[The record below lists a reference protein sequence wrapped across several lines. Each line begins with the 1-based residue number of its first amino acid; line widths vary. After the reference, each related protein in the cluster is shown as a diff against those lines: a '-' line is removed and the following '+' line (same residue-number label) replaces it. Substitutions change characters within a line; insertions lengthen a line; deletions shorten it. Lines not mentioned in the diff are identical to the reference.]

1 MAYIPSFFEGAPYIK
16 CDIKWH
22 DLGELHKRY
31 LYTCPDCRT
40 ETSHGAGNG
49 SRLSSCPCRREVNLY
64 ADSSHPLYDI
74 EEMGPPFTPNKNTN
88 MENKYSDRP
97 PLNFNPAEGEYTFK
111 VSMPKEKDVKKSS
124 TGTPIVKVG
133 LVSDCGAYVKAVFFG
148 SPKALPRVA
157 EFISAATG
165 TRPSTA
171 AVKDELTLADLVAT
185 ASGKHIKATV
195 KLGKAREYNGK
206 TYQDYDVS
214 DFKAPF

>member
-1 MAYIPSFFEGAPYIK
+1 
-16 CDIKWH
+16 
-22 DLGELHKRY
+22 
-31 LYTCPDCRT
+31 
-40 ETSHGAGNG
+40 
-49 SRLSSCPCRREVNLY
+49 
-64 ADSSHPLYDI
+64 
-74 EEMGPPFTPNKNTN
+74 
-88 MENKYSDRP
+88 MENKYSDKP

-111 VSMPKEKDVKKSS
+111 VSMPKEKDVKRAS

-133 LVSDCGAYVKAVFFG
+133 LVGTDLIEFEIMEDGKKKTVQGNVYVKAVFYG

>member
-1 MAYIPSFFEGAPYIK
+1 
-16 CDIKWH
+16 
-22 DLGELHKRY
+22 
-31 LYTCPDCRT
+31 
-40 ETSHGAGNG
+40 
-49 SRLSSCPCRREVNLY
+49 
-64 ADSSHPLYDI
+64 
-74 EEMGPPFTPNKNTN
+74 

-111 VSMPKEKDVKKSS
+111 VSMPKEKDVKMSS

-185 ASGKHIKATV
+185 ASGKHIKASV

-206 TYQDYDVS
+206 TYQDYDVT